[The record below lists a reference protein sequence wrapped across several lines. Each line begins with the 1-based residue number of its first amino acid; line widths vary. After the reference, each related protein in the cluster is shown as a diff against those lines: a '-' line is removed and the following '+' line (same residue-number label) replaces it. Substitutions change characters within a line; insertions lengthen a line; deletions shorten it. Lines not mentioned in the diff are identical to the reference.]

1 MKKFDYIIVG
11 AGCSGLSLAYEMN
24 VKNLFNDK
32 TCAIIDKRKEFNRD
46 KIWSYWNIYEH
57 SFYDCLINKWD
68 KFCVKKNQNEI
79 ILDCENF
86 QYQSID
92 SQKFYKKI
100 LDNLNSNKNIKL
112 ILNKSVDKIYENK
125 DEAIVQCSDEI
136 FRTDIIF
143 NSSLDNKTTKESELF
158 QHFYGCE
165 VVFDE
170 NVNLPEYPIIMD
182 FNCNQDSW
190 VHFFYTLP
198 MGKNKIFIE
207 NTWISNEKSFAFER
221 YIAEINYYIQN
232 NLNYK
237 KKYKTNYSEI
247 GSIPMFHFKN
257 NMKYKK
263 LINIGTAGNLTR
275 KSTGYTFLNI
285 QKSVKQ
291 IVINIS
297 KKQNIKESSVSL
309 KYNYLDNIFIK
320 VLLEKKGS
328 MYEVFFDLFKKNKTK
343 DIVKF
348 LSNTSNWFE
357 DLKIILSM
365 PKLIFIKKL
374 LNL

>member
-1 MKKFDYIIVG
+1 MEKFDYIIVG

-125 DEAIVQCSDEI
+125 DEAIVQCGDEI

-291 IVINIS
+291 IAINIS
-297 KKQNIKESSVSL
+297 KKQNIKELSVSL

-357 DLKIILSM
+357 DLRIILSM

>member
-1 MKKFDYIIVG
+1 MEKFDYIIVG

-125 DEAIVQCSDEI
+125 DEAIVQCGDEI
-136 FRTDIIF
+136 FRSDIIF
-143 NSSLDNKTTKESELF
+143 NSSLDNKTTKESEIF

-357 DLKIILSM
+357 DLRIILSM

>member
-1 MKKFDYIIVG
+1 M
-11 AGCSGLSLAYEMN
+11 
-24 VKNLFNDK
+24 
-32 TCAIIDKRKEFNRD
+32 
-46 KIWSYWNIYEH
+46 
-57 SFYDCLINKWD
+57 
-68 KFCVKKNQNEI
+68 
-79 ILDCENF
+79 
-86 QYQSID
+86 
-92 SQKFYKKI
+92 
-100 LDNLNSNKNIKL
+100 
-112 ILNKSVDKIYENK
+112 
-125 DEAIVQCSDEI
+125 
-136 FRTDIIF
+136 
-143 NSSLDNKTTKESELF
+143 DNKTTKESELF

-207 NTWISNEKSFAFER
+207 NTWISNEKSFTFER

-257 NMKYKK
+257 NVKYKK

-297 KKQNIKESSVSL
+297 KKQNIKESSVGF

-328 MYEVFFDLFKKNKTK
+328 MHEVFFDLFKKNKTK

-357 DLKIILSM
+357 DLRIILSM

>member
-125 DEAIVQCSDEI
+125 DEVIVQCSDEI

-263 LINIGTAGNLTR
+263 IINIGTAGNLTR

-357 DLKIILSM
+357 DLRIILSM

>member
-257 NMKYKK
+257 NVKYKK

-291 IVINIS
+291 IAINIS
-297 KKQNIKESSVSL
+297 KKRNIKESSVSL
-309 KYNYLDNIFIK
+309 KYNYLDDIFIK

-348 LSNTSNWFE
+348 LTNTSNWFE
-357 DLKIILSM
+357 DLRIILSM

>member
-1 MKKFDYIIVG
+1 MEKFDYIIVG

-125 DEAIVQCSDEI
+125 DEAIVQCGDEI
-136 FRTDIIF
+136 FRSDIIF
-143 NSSLDNKTTKESELF
+143 NSSLDNKTTKESEIF

-207 NTWISNEKSFAFER
+207 NTWISNEKSFNFER
-221 YIAEINYYIQN
+221 YISEINYYIQN

-247 GSIPMFHFKN
+247 GSIPMYHFKN
-257 NMKYKK
+257 NVKYKK

-291 IVINIS
+291 IAINIS

-320 VLLEKKGS
+320 VLLEKKES

>member
-1 MKKFDYIIVG
+1 MEKFDYIIVG

-125 DEAIVQCSDEI
+125 DEAIVQCGDEI
-136 FRTDIIF
+136 FRSDIIF

-257 NMKYKK
+257 NVKYKK

-357 DLKIILSM
+357 DLRIILSM

>member
-257 NMKYKK
+257 NVKYKK

-357 DLKIILSM
+357 DLRIILSM

>member
-1 MKKFDYIIVG
+1 MEKFDYIIVG

-125 DEAIVQCSDEI
+125 DEAIVECGDEI
-136 FRTDIIF
+136 FRSDIIF
-143 NSSLDNKTTKESELF
+143 NSSLDNKTTKESEIF

-257 NMKYKK
+257 NVKYKK

-291 IVINIS
+291 IAINIS

-357 DLKIILSM
+357 DLRIILSM

>member
-1 MKKFDYIIVG
+1 MEKFDYIIVG

-24 VKNLFNDK
+24 AKNLFNDK
-32 TCAIIDKRKEFNRD
+32 TCAIIDKRKGFNRD

-57 SFYDCLINKWD
+57 SFYDCLINEWD
-68 KFCVKKNQNEI
+68 KFCVKKTQNEI

-125 DEAIVQCSDEI
+125 DEAIVECGDEI
-136 FRTDIIF
+136 FRSDIIF

-170 NVNLPEYPIIMD
+170 NVNLPEYPVIMD

-207 NTWISNEKSFAFER
+207 NTWISNEKNFTFER

-237 KKYKTNYSEI
+237 KKYKINYSEI

-257 NMKYKK
+257 NVKYKK

-291 IVINIS
+291 IAINIS

>member
-257 NMKYKK
+257 NVKYKK

-309 KYNYLDNIFIK
+309 KYNYLDDIFIK

-357 DLKIILSM
+357 DLRIILSM

>member
-257 NMKYKK
+257 NVKYKK

-291 IVINIS
+291 IAINIS

-309 KYNYLDNIFIK
+309 KYNYLDDIFIK

-328 MYEVFFDLFKKNKTK
+328 MHEVFFDLFKKNKTK

-357 DLKIILSM
+357 DLRIILSM

>member
-309 KYNYLDNIFIK
+309 KYNYLDDIFIK

-328 MYEVFFDLFKKNKTK
+328 MHEVFFDLFKKNKTK

>member
-1 MKKFDYIIVG
+1 MKKFNYIIVG

-263 LINIGTAGNLTR
+263 IINIGTAGNLTR

-297 KKQNIKESSVSL
+297 KKQSIKESSVSL

-357 DLKIILSM
+357 DLRIILSM

>member
-1 MKKFDYIIVG
+1 MEKFDYIIVG

-170 NVNLPEYPIIMD
+170 NVNLAEYPIIMD

-207 NTWISNEKSFAFER
+207 NTWISNEKNFAFER
-221 YIAEINYYIQN
+221 YITEINYYIQN

-257 NMKYKK
+257 NLKYKK

-357 DLKIILSM
+357 DLRIILSM

>member
-1 MKKFDYIIVG
+1 MEKFDYIIVG

-125 DEAIVQCSDEI
+125 NEAIVQCSDEI

-207 NTWISNEKSFAFER
+207 NTWISNEKNFAFER
-221 YIAEINYYIQN
+221 YITEINYYIQN

-257 NMKYKK
+257 NVKYKK
-263 LINIGTAGNLTR
+263 LIDIGTAGNHTR

-291 IVINIS
+291 IAINIS
-297 KKQNIKESSVSL
+297 KKRNIKESSVSL

-328 MYEVFFDLFKKNKTK
+328 MYEVFFNLFKKNKTK

-357 DLKIILSM
+357 DLRIILSM

>member
-79 ILDCENF
+79 ILDCESF

-125 DEAIVQCSDEI
+125 DEAIVQCGDEI
-136 FRTDIIF
+136 FRSDIIF

-291 IVINIS
+291 IAINIS

-357 DLKIILSM
+357 DLRIILSM

>member
-125 DEAIVQCSDEI
+125 DEAIVQCSDKI

-257 NMKYKK
+257 NVKYKK
-263 LINIGTAGNLTR
+263 LIDIGTAGNLTR

-357 DLKIILSM
+357 DLRIILSM

>member
-291 IVINIS
+291 IAINIS

-357 DLKIILSM
+357 DLRVILSM

>member
-1 MKKFDYIIVG
+1 
-11 AGCSGLSLAYEMN
+11 
-24 VKNLFNDK
+24 
-32 TCAIIDKRKEFNRD
+32 
-46 KIWSYWNIYEH
+46 
-57 SFYDCLINKWD
+57 
-68 KFCVKKNQNEI
+68 
-79 ILDCENF
+79 
-86 QYQSID
+86 
-92 SQKFYKKI
+92 
-100 LDNLNSNKNIKL
+100 
-112 ILNKSVDKIYENK
+112 
-125 DEAIVQCSDEI
+125 
-136 FRTDIIF
+136 
-143 NSSLDNKTTKESELF
+143 
-158 QHFYGCE
+158 
-165 VVFDE
+165 
-170 NVNLPEYPIIMD
+170 
-182 FNCNQDSW
+182 
-190 VHFFYTLP
+190 
-198 MGKNKIFIE
+198 
-207 NTWISNEKSFAFER
+207 
-221 YIAEINYYIQN
+221 
-232 NLNYK
+232 
-237 KKYKTNYSEI
+237 
-247 GSIPMFHFKN
+247 MFHFKN

-263 LINIGTAGNLTR
+263 IINIGTAGNLTR

-357 DLKIILSM
+357 DLRIILSM

>member
-1 MKKFDYIIVG
+1 MKKFDFIIVG

-257 NMKYKK
+257 NVKYKK

-291 IVINIS
+291 IAINIS

-309 KYNYLDNIFIK
+309 KYNYLDDIFIK

-328 MYEVFFDLFKKNKTK
+328 MHEVFFDLFKKNKTK

>member
-1 MKKFDYIIVG
+1 MEKFDYIIVG

-125 DEAIVQCSDEI
+125 NEAIVQCSDEI

-257 NMKYKK
+257 NVKYKK

-291 IVINIS
+291 IAINIS

-309 KYNYLDNIFIK
+309 KYNYLDDIFIK

>member
-1 MKKFDYIIVG
+1 MEKFDYIIVG

-125 DEAIVQCSDEI
+125 DEAIVQCGDEI
-136 FRTDIIF
+136 FRSDIIF

-291 IVINIS
+291 IAINIL

-357 DLKIILSM
+357 DLRIILSM

>member
-143 NSSLDNKTTKESELF
+143 NSSLDNKMTKESELF

-357 DLKIILSM
+357 DLRIILSM

>member
-207 NTWISNEKSFAFER
+207 NTWISNKKSFAFER

-263 LINIGTAGNLTR
+263 IINIGTAGNLTR

>member
-143 NSSLDNKTTKESELF
+143 NSSLDNKTTKEGELF

-291 IVINIS
+291 IAINIS

-357 DLKIILSM
+357 DLRIILSM

>member
-1 MKKFDYIIVG
+1 MEKFDYIIVG

-79 ILDCENF
+79 ILDCESF

-207 NTWISNEKSFAFER
+207 NTWISNEKNFAFER

-357 DLKIILSM
+357 DLRIILSM

>member
-1 MKKFDYIIVG
+1 MEKFDYIIIG

-24 VKNLFNDK
+24 AKNLFNDK

-68 KFCVKKNQNEI
+68 KFCIKKAQDEI
-79 ILDCENF
+79 ILNCENF

-112 ILNKSVDKIYENK
+112 ILNKSVDKVYENK
-125 DEAIVQCSDEI
+125 EEAIVQCGNEI
-136 FRTDIIF
+136 FKSDIIF
-143 NSSLDNKTTKESELF
+143 NSSLDNKATKESKLF

-170 NVNLPEYPIIMD
+170 NINLPKYPILMD
-182 FNCNQDSW
+182 FNCYQDNW
-190 VHFFYTLP
+190 VHFFYILP
-198 MGKNKIFIE
+198 IGKNKIFIE
-207 NTWISNEKSFAFER
+207 NTWISSEKSFLLER
-221 YIAEINYYIQN
+221 YNTEINYYIQN

-247 GSIPMFHFKN
+247 GSIPMFHFQN

-263 LINIGTAGNLTR
+263 VIDIGTATNLTR

-291 IVINIS
+291 IAINIS
-297 KKQNIKESSVSL
+297 KKHNLKELSLNL

-320 VLLEKKGS
+320 VLLEKRGS
-328 MYEVFFDLFKKNKTK
+328 MYKIFFDLFKKNKTK

-365 PKLIFIKKL
+365 PKLIFIKKVF
-374 LNL
+374 NL

>member
-1 MKKFDYIIVG
+1 MEKFDYIIVG

-207 NTWISNEKSFAFER
+207 NTWISNKKSFTFER

-257 NMKYKK
+257 NVKYKK

-291 IVINIS
+291 IAINIS

-309 KYNYLDNIFIK
+309 KYNYLDDIFIK

-328 MYEVFFDLFKKNKTK
+328 MHEVFFDLFKKNKTK

>member
-1 MKKFDYIIVG
+1 MEKFDYIIVG

-79 ILDCENF
+79 ILDCESF

-125 DEAIVQCSDEI
+125 DEAIVQCSDKI

-263 LINIGTAGNLTR
+263 IINIGTAGNLTR

-348 LSNTSNWFE
+348 LTNTSNWFE
-357 DLKIILSM
+357 DLRIILSM

>member
-1 MKKFDYIIVG
+1 MEKFDYIIVG

-24 VKNLFNDK
+24 AKNLFNDK

-68 KFCVKKNQNEI
+68 KFCVKKTQNEI

-125 DEAIVQCSDEI
+125 DEAIVQCGDEI
-136 FRTDIIF
+136 FRSDIIF
-143 NSSLDNKTTKESELF
+143 NSSLDNRTTKESELF

-182 FNCNQDSW
+182 FNCSQDNW

-207 NTWISNEKSFAFER
+207 NTWISNTKNFTFER

-257 NMKYKK
+257 NVKYKK

-291 IVINIS
+291 IAINIS
-297 KKQNIKESSVSL
+297 KKQNIKETSVSL

-320 VLLEKKGS
+320 VLFEKKGS

>member
-1 MKKFDYIIVG
+1 MEKFDYIIVG

-79 ILDCENF
+79 ILDCESF

-221 YIAEINYYIQN
+221 YITEINYYIQN

-263 LINIGTAGNLTR
+263 IINIGTAGNLTR

-309 KYNYLDNIFIK
+309 KYNYLDDIFIK
-320 VLLEKKGS
+320 VLLEKKGI
-328 MYEVFFDLFKKNKTK
+328 MHEVFFDLFKKNKTK

>member
-1 MKKFDYIIVG
+1 MEKFDYIIVG

-125 DEAIVQCSDEI
+125 DEAIVQCSDKI

-257 NMKYKK
+257 NVKYKK

-291 IVINIS
+291 IAINIS

-357 DLKIILSM
+357 DLRIILSM

>member
-263 LINIGTAGNLTR
+263 IINIGTAGNLTR

-328 MYEVFFDLFKKNKTK
+328 MHEVFFDLFKKNKTK

>member
-1 MKKFDYIIVG
+1 MEKFDYIIVG

-357 DLKIILSM
+357 DLRIILSM

>member
-1 MKKFDYIIVG
+1 MEKFDYIIVG

-125 DEAIVQCSDEI
+125 DEAIVQCGDEI
-136 FRTDIIF
+136 FRSDIIF

-357 DLKIILSM
+357 DLRIILSM

>member
-257 NMKYKK
+257 NVKYKK

-291 IVINIS
+291 IAINIS

-357 DLKIILSM
+357 DLRIILSM

>member
-1 MKKFDYIIVG
+1 MEKFDYIIVG

-125 DEAIVQCSDEI
+125 DEAIVQCGDEI
-136 FRTDIIF
+136 FRSDIIF

-291 IVINIS
+291 IAINIS

>member
-1 MKKFDYIIVG
+1 MEKFDYIIVG

-125 DEAIVQCSDEI
+125 DEAIVQCGDEI
-136 FRTDIIF
+136 FRSDIIF

-263 LINIGTAGNLTR
+263 IINIGTAGNLTR

-309 KYNYLDNIFIK
+309 KYNYLDDIFIK

-357 DLKIILSM
+357 DLRIILSM